1 MRDYSNPME
10 KVFLLVD
17 NMRIGGFQRLAL
29 DQAYGLSEAGY
40 LVTIFVMD
48 DLPGIET
55 PNFIATENE
64 LLLKMQINFVSL
76 GNSRRI
82 QLVNLC
88 RMVSEFRGAK
98 MILSHSLRA
107 TFFLFVAACSRLK
120 ILRVITTI
128 HQLPTLSAPRQRLQR
143 FIYAQFSWKLFAYSN
158 AVVADWNFRFEKNQ
172 SLISKFSIKKI
183 SLLRNGIYLKR
194 LPSEKSELVPGRKPR
209 LIYLGRNTSWK
220 GVSTFLEIASQP
232 LLKDFDI
239 LFMVP
244 KTEDIKLGGL
254 NTDLL
259 DRIEILAGKTLS
271 SYKPRPGDVHLY
283 PANYGNGARFI
294 ESVSLNCL
302 ELACVGTPTLLT
314 KGGLETWPDLIGY
327 RIFHET
333 DWQDYLKVANQI
345 SEISKIN
352 LTEETVRT
360 LASRIDISHQINQL
374 HTIFR

>member
-1 MRDYSNPME
+1 ME

-55 PNFIATENE
+55 PNFIGVEE
-64 LLLKMQINFVSL
+64 DLIFEFQIKFVSL
-76 GNSRRI
+76 GNSRSA
-82 QLVNLC
+82 QLVNL
-88 RMVSEFRGAK
+88 FRLVTDFREAK

-107 TFFLFVAACSRLK
+107 TFFLFLAVSSRLR

-128 HQLPTLSAPRQRLQR
+128 HQLPTLSASRQRLQR
-143 FIYAQFSWKLFAYSN
+143 FIYSQFSWKLFAYSN

-172 SLISKFSIKKI
+172 SLISKFSFKRI

-194 LPSEKSELVPGRKPR
+194 LPSEKSGLDSIGKPR
-209 LIYLGRNTSWK
+209 LIFLGRNTSWK

-244 KTEDIKLGGL
+244 KLEDINLSGL
-254 NTDLL
+254 NSDLL
-259 DRIEILAGKTLS
+259 HRIEIIAGKTLS
-271 SYKPRPGDVHLY
+271 SYKPRRGDVHLY
-283 PANYGNGARFI
+283 PANYGIGARFI

-333 DWQDYLKVANQI
+333 DWQDYLKVSNQI
-345 SEISKIN
+345 LEISTIN
-352 LTEETVRT
+352 LAEETVRT
-360 LASRIDISHQINQL
+360 IASQIDISHQINQL
-374 HTIFR
+374 HTIFRSI

>member
-1 MRDYSNPME
+1 ME

-55 PNFIATENE
+55 PNFIAVENDSI
-64 LLLKMQINFVSL
+64 LKMQINFVSL
-76 GNSRRI
+76 GNSRHI

-88 RMVSEFRGAK
+88 RLASDFREAK

-107 TFFLFVAACSRLK
+107 TFFLFMAAALRLK

-143 FIYAQFSWKLFAYSN
+143 FVYAQFTWKLFAYSN
-158 AVVADWNFRFEKNQ
+158 AVVADWNFRFEKNH
-172 SLISKFSIKKI
+172 SLISKFSFKKI

-194 LPSEKSELVPGRKPR
+194 LPLEKNDLVPSRKPR

-232 LLKDFDI
+232 SLKDFDI

-244 KTEDIKLGGL
+244 KSEDIKLSGL
-254 NTDLL
+254 DTDLL
-259 DRIEILAGKTLS
+259 DRIEIIAGKTLS
-271 SYKPRPGDVHLY
+271 SYTPRRGDVHLY

-314 KGGLETWPDLIGY
+314 KGGLETWPDLVGY

-333 DWQDYLKVANQI
+333 DWQDYLKVSNQI
-345 SEISKIN
+345 LEISTIN
-352 LTEETVRT
+352 LAEETVRT

-374 HTIFR
+374 YTIFK